1 MTMSPSPPIDASKRR
16 LLVGIA
22 SVPALA
28 APSGVAA
35 ANTQPGLYAY
45 VGCRTTKER
54 NARGKGLSVYR
65 IDRATGD
72 WTHVQLVEGLDNP
85 SFLAFDRTNR
95 FLYSVHGDLGDV
107 SAYAIDRSTG
117 RLTLL
122 NRRSTGGKNPV
133 HLAADPTNRLL
144 VVANYATGTVVLLPI
159 QADGS
164 LGEVVDSA
172 NLPGKPGPHK
182 TQQDSSHPHDVPFD
196 PSGRFIIVPDKGL
209 DRIFVF
215 KVDAAAGKLI
225 HADVPPVLS
234 RPGAGP
240 RHVAFHPSMSLAYVM
255 NELDSTITT
264 YRFDTTTG
272 ELIPLRIVSTL
283 PTDYAGDNTGAEIAV
298 SRSGRFLF
306 GSNRGHD
313 SVVTMAI
320 DTETGFL
327 SALSWAET
335 GGRGPR
341 FFALDPDDKTLYAAN
356 ENSDSIV
363 AMRLTASG
371 ALIPTGQR
379 ISTGSP
385 VCIVFLDAGKA

>member
-1 MTMSPSPPIDASKRR
+1 
-16 LLVGIA
+16 
-22 SVPALA
+22 
-28 APSGVAA
+28 
-35 ANTQPGLYAY
+35 
-45 VGCRTTKER
+45 
-54 NARGKGLSVYR
+54 
-65 IDRATGD
+65 
-72 WTHVQLVEGLDNP
+72 
-85 SFLAFDRTNR
+85 
-95 FLYSVHGDLGDV
+95 
-107 SAYAIDRSTG
+107 
-117 RLTLL
+117 
-122 NRRSTGGKNPV
+122 
-133 HLAADPTNRLL
+133 
-144 VVANYATGTVVLLPI
+144 
-159 QADGS
+159 
-164 LGEVVDSA
+164 
-172 NLPGKPGPHK
+172 
-182 TQQDSSHPHDVPFD
+182 
-196 PSGRFIIVPDKGL
+196 
-209 DRIFVF
+209 
-215 KVDAAAGKLI
+215 
-225 HADVPPVLS
+225 
-234 RPGAGP
+234 
-240 RHVAFHPSMSLAYVM
+240 MSLAYVM